1 MKIKIR
7 TENHL
12 HTSTFEGRIAE
23 ILLSKVI
30 KNTKGGNAK
39 DPNKKVYFL
48 TDDMKFNIIDG
59 VEVMLYKNY
68 YLVVE

>member
-7 TENHL
+7 TENNL

-23 ILLSKVI
+23 LLLSRVI
-30 KNTKGGNAK
+30 KNTKEGNAK
-39 DPNKKVYFL
+39 DPNKKVYFI
-48 TDDMKFNIIDG
+48 TYDMKFNIIDG
-59 VEVMLYKNY
+59 VSVMLYKDY